1 MAESII
7 EVRDLSVSYRKIKAL
22 RSVSLE
28 VKKGECVSIV
38 GANGA
43 GKSSLLKAIV
53 GLVEVESGEI
63 LFKGERIN
71 DYPTHKRA
79 TLGISYVPEG
89 ARVFPKITVF
99 GNLMLGAY
107 RFKDRAFINDRL
119 KFVFS
124 IFPRL
129 EERQNQLAGTLS
141 GGERQ
146 MLSLARALMGN
157 PQILM
162 VDEISLGLMPKLVD
176 EVFEVID
183 NLHKK
188 GLTIF
193 LSEQNA
199 HKASEVADRIYILE
213 LGRIIK
219 ETDPK
224 GLLEDPHIKKA
235 YLGM

>member
-1 MAESII
+1 LAESII

-22 RSVSLE
+22 RSVSLTVNE
-28 VKKGECVSIV
+28 GECVAIV

-43 GKSSLLKAIV
+43 GKSSLLKAIM
-53 GLVEVESGEI
+53 GLVEVEVGDI
-63 LFKGERIN
+63 LFKGEKIN

-79 TLGISYVPEG
+79 ALGISYVPEG
-89 ARVFPKITVF
+89 ARVFPKITVY

-107 RFKDRAFINDRL
+107 RFKDKAFINDRL

-129 EERQNQLAGTLS
+129 EERQSQLAGTLS

-157 PQILM
+157 PEILM

-183 NLHKK
+183 NLHEK

-213 LGRIIK
+213 LGRVVK
-219 ETDPK
+219 ETDPQ
-224 GLLEDPHIKKA
+224 GLMEDPHIKKA